1 MAVRAARAPDPLKAV
16 RTAEDLAGVPLIWRE
31 PGSGTRVVV
40 ERVLRRTRRIQ
51 GPRATDLVVGDTEAI
66 KSCVLLGLGIG
77 FLSRWSI
84 QRELQRGTLE
94 LIPLPD
100 LSIPRTFSWA
110 QVGGGLAG
118 QAAAFLRHALAHPPA
133 PSGGPGR

>member
-1 MAVRAARAPDPLKAV
+1 M
-16 RTAEDLAGVPLIWRE
+16 
-31 PGSGTRVVV
+31 
-40 ERVLRRTRRIQ
+40 
-51 GPRATDLVVGDTEAI
+51 GDTEAI

-77 FLSRWSI
+77 FLSRRSI

-100 LSIPRTFSWA
+100 LGIPRTFSWA

-133 PSGGPGR
+133 PSEGPGR